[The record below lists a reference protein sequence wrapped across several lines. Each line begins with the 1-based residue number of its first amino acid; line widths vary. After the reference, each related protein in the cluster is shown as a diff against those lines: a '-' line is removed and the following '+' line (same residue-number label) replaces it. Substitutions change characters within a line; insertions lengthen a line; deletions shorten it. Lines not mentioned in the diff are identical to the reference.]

1 MSSDQTQSDIS
12 AAVLAGGKSVRMG
25 TNKALVPLSP
35 GGPTMLELVLGALR
49 AVASDLFVVASER
62 PAYGRFGVPVV
73 PDRFPGTG
81 VLGGIATALHHARHD
96 RCLVVA
102 CDMPLLNPELL
113 RILVTMISPAD
124 AADAVVPR
132 TVARSRQGSDVT
144 FQPLHA
150 VYHRRCLPA
159 IERALSGHRLSA
171 IAFLADVHV
180 RFAGESV
187 LRAIDPELRSL
198 TSVDTPER
206 LAEVRALLQASS
218 DEEARPAH
226 AKMNG

>member
-1 MSSDQTQSDIS
+1 MSGNDTQGDVS

-25 TNKALVPLSP
+25 TDKALVPLSP
-35 GGPTMLELVLGALR
+35 GGPAMLELVLGTLR
-49 AVASDLFVVASER
+49 AVASDLFIVASER
-62 PAYGRFGVPVV
+62 PAYSRFGVPVV
-73 PDRFPGTG
+73 PDRFPGSG

-102 CDMPLLNPELL
+102 CDMPLINPELL
-113 RILVTMISPAD
+113 RILVDMISP
-124 AADAVVPR
+124 ADAVVPR
-132 TVARSRQGSDVT
+132 TRARSRQGNNVT

-159 IERALSGHRLSA
+159 IERALTDRRLSA

-180 RFAGESV
+180 RFVEESV

-206 LAEVRALLQASS
+206 LAEVRALLQASR
-218 DEEARPAH
+218 D
-226 AKMNG
+226 

>member
-1 MSSDQTQSDIS
+1 MSGNDIPDGIS
-12 AAVLAGGKSVRMG
+12 AAVLAGGKSSRMG
-25 TNKALVPLSP
+25 TDKALVPLAP
-35 GGPTMLELVLGALR
+35 GGPAMLELVLGVLR
-49 AVASDLFVVASER
+49 PVASDLVIVASDR

-73 PDRFPGTG
+73 PDRFSGAG
-81 VLGGIATALHHARHD
+81 VLGGIATALSYAQHD

-102 CDMPLLNPELL
+102 CDMPLINPELL
-113 RILVTMISPAD
+113 RFLVGIDP

-132 TVARSRQGSDVT
+132 TRARSRQGGDVT

-159 IERALSGHRLSA
+159 IERALSGRRLSA

-180 RFAGESV
+180 RFVGELV

-198 TSVDTPER
+198 MSVDTPER
-206 LAEVRALLQASS
+206 LAEVRALLQASH
-218 DEEARPAH
+218 D
-226 AKMNG
+226 